1 MVIIYLHL
9 GQDTVVKFD
18 SIVGIFDMDTT
29 TVSKFSRE
37 FLSFSEKQKNVINVS
52 FELPKSFIVC
62 NENGQLKTYISQL
75 SSTTLQKRVLSNKL
89 FIE

>member
-1 MVIIYLHL
+1 MIIIYLHL
-9 GQDTVVKFD
+9 GQDTVVRFD

-37 FLSFSEKQKNVINVS
+37 FLSFSEKKKNVINVS

-62 NENGQLKTYISQL
+62 NENGQLKIYISQL

>member
-1 MVIIYLHL
+1 MYLHL

-37 FLSFSEKQKNVINVS
+37 FLSRSEKQKNVINVS

>member
-1 MVIIYLHL
+1 MIIIYLHL
-9 GQDTVVKFD
+9 GQDTVVRFD

-37 FLSFSEKQKNVINVS
+37 FLSFSEKKKNVVNVS

-62 NENGQLKTYISQL
+62 NENGQLKIYISQL